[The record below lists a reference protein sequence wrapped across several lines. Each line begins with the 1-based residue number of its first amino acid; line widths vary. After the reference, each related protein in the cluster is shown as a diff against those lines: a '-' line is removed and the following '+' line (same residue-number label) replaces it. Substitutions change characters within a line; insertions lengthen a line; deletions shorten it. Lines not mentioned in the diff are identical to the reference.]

1 MVNIMRKFITKIIF
15 TTLLVPAS
23 FASLYSEPDKC
34 SRITDEIISKHLPV
48 SEFSVVSKR
57 EVRGVCEVVINV
69 SNRIIP
75 LYGNEDFLISGDMYN
90 NRANITKEK
99 IYDINRSA
107 FLENKTTLDG
117 LAAFE
122 YKPAEIKSER
132 VLYMFTEPLCP
143 YCHKAGSEVKRLSD
157 KYGIKVKVLL
167 VTMKGEE
174 GRRKCIEA
182 ACRHFMLKEQF
193 NFVHYNELG
202 WKKEIPDEK
211 YICGQGIELIRKTE
225 EVSNKMNIDGIPLFY
240 LDNGEYVSGAD
251 IEALEV
257 LMSPRAK

>member
-1 MVNIMRKFITKIIF
+1 MVNIMRTFITKIIF
-15 TTLLVPAS
+15 ASLLVLPS
-23 FASLYSEPDKC
+23 FTSLHSEPEKC
-34 SRITDEIISKHLPV
+34 SRITDEIISRHLPV
-48 SEFSVVSKR
+48 SEFSVVSRR
-57 EVRGVCEVVINV
+57 EVKGVCEVVINV

-99 IYDINRSA
+99 IYDINKNA
-107 FLENKTTLDG
+107 FLKNRTTLDG

-122 YKPAEIKSER
+122 YKPVEIKSER

-143 YCHKAGSEVKRLSD
+143 YCHKAGFEVKRLSD
-157 KYGIKVKVLL
+157 KYGVKVKVLL
-167 VTMKGEE
+167 VSMKGED
-174 GRRKCIEA
+174 GKRKCIEA
-182 ACRHFMLKEQF
+182 ACRHFILKEQF
-193 NFVHYNELG
+193 DFVHYNELE

-211 YICGQGIELIRKTE
+211 YICEQGIELIRKTE
-225 EVSNKMNIDGIPLFY
+225 EVSNKMSIDGIPLFY

-251 IEALEV
+251 MEALEI